1 MLNSKLLRIKEL
13 IQEKEKVDA
22 ELAQLIGES
31 EKPKRGR
38 RKKEEDDSAPRPA
51 GTQP

>member
-1 MLNSKLLRIKEL
+1 MLNSKLQRIKEL
-13 IQEKEKVDA
+13 IQEKERVDT

-38 RKKEEDDSAPRPA
+38 RKKEDNTTLPA
-51 GTQP
+51 GAET

>member
-1 MLNSKLLRIKEL
+1 MLNSKLQRIKEL
-13 IQEKEKVDA
+13 IQEKEKVDC

-38 RKKEEDDSAPRPA
+38 RKKEDDPPAATQNSA
-51 GTQP
+51 

>member
-1 MLNSKLLRIKEL
+1 MLNSKLQRIKEL

-22 ELAQLIGES
+22 ELAQLIGET

-38 RKKEEDDSAPRPA
+38 RKKEGEDMDDPPGS
-51 GTQP
+51 QP

>member
-1 MLNSKLLRIKEL
+1 MLNSKLQRIKEL
-13 IQEKEKVDA
+13 IQEKEKVDT

-38 RKKEEDDSAPRPA
+38 RKKEVDITLPGGAE
-51 GTQP
+51 T